1 MSSAETRIQFLS
13 APAEVKMADAW
24 FEITH
29 LDHFWIRRRFNVLRR
44 LAGGLIRQAHAIA
57 EEVRH
62 RLFHEIDGISEAI
75 IHTDPA
81 SHHEDFHQ
89 LMAHHVQEAQ
99 RPLAQR

>member
-1 MSSAETRIQFLS
+1 MRSGHEEKTRWVGHMLHVSLNI
-13 APAEVKMADAW
+13 EVDP
-24 FEITH
+24 ELTIT
-29 LDHFWIRRRFNVLRR
+29 
-44 LAGGLIRQAHAIA
+44 QAHAIA

-89 LMAHHVQEAQ
+89 LMAHHMQEAQ